1 MILEEIIGD
10 VVCTII
16 RETGN
21 QAELTIGDYFSDH
34 ERSSLTVMGTGKII
48 VRVDPNCTIELC
60 GVEPEIAV
68 ETEEVTPVVQ
78 EVGLTDTVSVTEET
92 PVIINPKA
100 AKAAE

>member
-21 QAELTIGDYFSDH
+21 QAELAVGDYFSDH
-34 ERSSLTVMGTGKII
+34 ERSSLNVTGTGKII
-48 VRVDPNCTIELC
+48 VRVDSNCTIEFC
-60 GVEPEIAV
+60 GVEPEVA
-68 ETEEVTPVVQ
+68 PVVQ
-78 EVGLTDTVSVTEET
+78 EIGLTDTVSVTEET